1 MLAGS
6 GIECSLKSPSAAD
19 HCIRDSVS
27 HLRSLSSSNL
37 AVLVPAGTS
46 PPRLSKGEDVAGQS
60 VFFCFITPLL
70 GVAVSAYGHKMEVE
84 FACESALTLVVAPGL

>member
-6 GIECSLKSPSAAD
+6 GNECSVKSPSAAD
-19 HCIRDSVS
+19 RDIPDSVS

-46 PPRLSKGEDVAGQS
+46 LPRLSKGEDVAGQS
-60 VFFCFITPLL
+60 VSFVLFPRF
-70 GVAVSAYGHKMEVE
+70 GAAVSAYGHKMEGE
-84 FACESALTLVVAPGL
+84 LACESALKLVVAPGL